1 MNLLDNDHGNA
12 TVVGAG
18 AALFLSAMFFA
29 IVALATRTVDTHHAQ
44 LAADMT
50 AVAAAWS
57 HAQGHDACAQARI
70 VATAHHAEL
79 AECTIDGEDV
89 ELTTSVREQRAT
101 ARAGPLRE

>member
-1 MNLLDNDHGNA
+1 
-12 TVVGAG
+12 
-18 AALFLSAMFFA
+18 
-29 IVALATRTVDTHHAQ
+29 
-44 LAADMT
+44 
-50 AVAAAWS
+50 
-57 HAQGHDACAQARI
+57 GHDACAQARV

>member
-1 MNLLDNDHGNA
+1 MNLLDNDRGNA

-18 AALFLSAMFFA
+18 AALFLSAMLFA

-50 AVAAAWS
+50 AVAAAWL
-57 HAQGHDACAQARI
+57 HAQGHDACAQARV

-79 AECTIDGEDV
+79 SECTIDGEDV